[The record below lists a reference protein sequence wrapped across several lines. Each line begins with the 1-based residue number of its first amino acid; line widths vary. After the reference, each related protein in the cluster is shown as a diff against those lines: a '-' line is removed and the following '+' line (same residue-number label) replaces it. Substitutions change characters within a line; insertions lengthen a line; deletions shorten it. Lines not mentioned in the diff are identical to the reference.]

1 MLFRLQKKT
10 PPPLDWESCIILIY
24 STREDQLGSLSSRSC
39 CCCSKKPV
47 FVLSPFWYLSWGSSQ
62 DTKSYPYLFIFP
74 LFPTQIESSFRDW
87 GLMNLCVSNYQ
98 HNVWHMEVF
107 TYFSSE
113 LMKTTTYQLIK
124 TSSHSV

>member
-10 PPPLDWESCIILIY
+10 PPPLTGNLVLY
-24 STREDQLGSLSSRSC
+24 SYTVPEKISSVVCLLEVAAAALRNLC
-39 CCCSKKPV
+39 
-47 FVLSPFWYLSWGSSQ
+47 LSPFWYLSWGSSQ